1 MSKLFRWTMA
11 HRRFIE
17 QNINMTDAELA
28 KAIGVNTYRVQAFRM
43 RQGLI
48 KEHGGKFKPGIVPHN
63 KGKRAEWAKGE
74 RCAVGQF
81 KPGQSPHNTRKVG
94 DVYKRKEGRC
104 WMWMIKTEAGLK
116 YLHRHIWEHANGA
129 IPVGHNIQFVDGNY
143 DNVTLENLRCV
154 SRAAAAVEAMRK
166 SDTVA
171 RAAKIWQTRR
181 LRMAQDAS
189 KPFSKAA

>member
-1 MSKLFRWTMA
+1 MVTAPLLNL
-11 HRRFIE
+11 RR
-17 QNINMTDAELA
+17 
-28 KAIGVNTYRVQAFRM
+28 
-43 RQGLI
+43 
-48 KEHGGKFKPGIVPHN
+48 
-63 KGKRAEWAKGE
+63 
-74 RCAVGQF
+74 
-81 KPGQSPHNTRKVG
+81 NTR
-94 DVYKRKEGRC
+94 RTRR
-104 WMWMIKTEAGLK
+104 AR
-116 YLHRHIWEHANGA
+116 RHH
-129 IPVGHNIQFVDGNY
+129 IQFVDGNY